1 MSKIF
6 EALQGARSEAAELI
20 PSLLEADGTAG
31 ETDRQP
37 QYAPPVNGSAVN
49 GAVANGSALNGSVAA
64 ADAAELLATLAPAV
78 EDRPGRTVRQMRLT
92 IPASVPVLPFEDPGE
107 QASEQYRIART
118 KIVHHPR
125 KPRLITVTS
134 PSTGDGKTITAI
146 NMAGA
151 LSLKASAKV
160 LLVDADFRRSA
171 VHALLGLPRTPG
183 LAEVISGECSFD
195 DAVIEAVE
203 YPHLHIL
210 ASGEP
215 KANPSELLET
225 PQWRAFCGLARE
237 RYEYA
242 IMDAPPIGSV
252 ADSDLIQLS
261 ADGVIMILR
270 PDYTRRGNCAKALES
285 VPKDKLLGV
294 LLNGTRSW
302 PFGHHGDG
310 YGYGYGYGYKAV
322 ARETAGKPNGAL
334 KGEHSA

>member
-6 EALQGARSEAAELI
+6 EALQGARSEAAELL
-20 PSLLEADGTAG
+20 PSLMEADNAAQEPGSGPHHAQPVNGAAVNGTAING
-31 ETDRQP
+31 TAELIAAL
-37 QYAPPVNGSAVN
+37 APPV
-49 GAVANGSALNGSVAA
+49 
-64 ADAAELLATLAPAV
+64 E
-78 EDRPGRTVRQMRLT
+78 ERPGRTVRQVRLT

-151 LSLKASAKV
+151 LSLKAAAKV

-171 VHALLGLPRTPG
+171 VHALLGLPRAPG

-195 DAVIEAVE
+195 EAVVEAVE

-237 RYEYA
+237 RYEYV
-242 IMDAPPIGSV
+242 IMDAPPSGSV
-252 ADSDLIQLS
+252 ADSDLIQLA

-270 PDYTRRGNCAKALES
+270 PDYTRRGSCVKALES

-294 LLNGTRSW
+294 LLNGMRSW
-302 PFGHHGDG
+302 PFGHHG
-310 YGYGYGYGYKAV
+310 YGYGYGYGYRGYQAV
-322 ARETAGKPNGAL
+322 ARETAGKPRTSL
-334 KGEHSA
+334 KGEQTV